1 MTSIPPSPLTPRPAQ
16 APADA
21 ASPVDPDA
29 DADAGDG
36 GTSRLSLS
44 RLLARAVLGAKAQQ
58 LGRPHDVIV
67 RLRGA
72 QYPLVT
78 GLVAELG
85 GRRLFVP
92 AELVTDWDSDHLA
105 LASARLD
112 LREFERRDGEVLLRT
127 DILGHRLIDIPAARL
142 VRAYDL
148 ELAATDTGWVL
159 AGVDTRPRSWW
170 RRALARLR
178 RPTDHHD
185 YDLEGVGG
193 CRDWKAFEA
202 LIGHAPSALTRSPT
216 ARLRRLKAPQIAD
229 LLEDASRAEQHELL
243 DHVHTDPE
251 LEADVF
257 EELDE
262 GEQSRLLRDRTDPDI
277 AAVLARMRAD
287 DAADAVMDLPQHRRA
302 PVLELLPAGQ
312 ATKVRTL
319 LGFNPTSAGG
329 LMGLDFV
336 ALAHT
341 GTTAQA
347 LDRVRTANTLQPE
360 ALTTVFSLDHHQR
373 LRGAASLVALLQA
386 HPDTT
391 LGEVAEPDPVRVGPD
406 TDLPDVAVLMCDYNL
421 LNLPVVDHDDHVIGV
436 ITVDDALEATVPDQ
450 WRRREPQPHDTDPP
464 DSENAGPENAGPD
477 RHGTGGAFTARL
489 PRR

>member
-1 MTSIPPSPLTPRPAQ
+1 MTSTPPSTPSTPAQ
-16 APADA
+16 PH
-21 ASPVDPDA
+21 
-29 DADAGDG
+29 
-36 GTSRLSLS
+36 RLSLS
-44 RLLARAVLGAKAQQ
+44 RLLSRAVLGAKAQP

-67 RLRGA
+67 RLRGTE
-72 QYPLVT
+72 YPLVT
-78 GLVAELG
+78 GIVAELG

-92 AELVTDWDSDHLA
+92 AEQVSDWDTEHLT

-112 LREFERRDGEVLLRT
+112 LRGFERRDGEVLLRT

-148 ELAATDTGWVL
+148 ELAATPAGWVL
-159 AGVDTRPRSWW
+159 AGVDTRPTSWW
-170 RRALARLR
+170 RRALTRL

-185 YDLEGVGG
+185 QDGDPEAAAG

-202 LIGHAPSALTRSPT
+202 LIGHAPSALVRAPIG
-216 ARLRRLKAPQIAD
+216 RLRRLKPPQIAD

-257 EELDE
+257 EELDDDD
-262 GEQSRLLRDRTDPDI
+262 QSRLLRDRTDPDI

-329 LMGLDFV
+329 LMGLDYV
-336 ALAHT
+336 AVPHT
-341 GTTAQA
+341 ATASDA
-347 LDRVRTANTLQPE
+347 LDRVRTARTLQPE
-360 ALTTVFSLDHHQR
+360 ALGTVFSLDDHQR

-386 HPDTT
+386 HPNTP
-391 LGEVAEPDPVRVGPD
+391 LAQVAETDPIRVGPD

-421 LNLPVVDHDDHVIGV
+421 LNLPVVDHDNHLVGV

-450 WRRREPQPHDTDPP
+450 WRRREPPPQPPHDTTTEDDAAITAAP
-464 DSENAGPENAGPD
+464 DHNGND
-477 RHGTGGAFTARL
+477 GGVPTRPA

>member
-1 MTSIPPSPLTPRPAQ
+1 MTT
-16 APADA
+16 APA
-21 ASPVDPDA
+21 SRPPDPA
-29 DADAGDG
+29 PTGDG
-36 GTSRLSLS
+36 HTATDTPRLSLS
-44 RLLARAVLGAKAQQ
+44 RLLSRAMLGAKSQP
-58 LGRPHDVIV
+58 LGRLADVIV
-67 RLRGA
+67 RLRGVE
-72 QYPLVT
+72 YPLVT
-78 GLVAELG
+78 GIVAELG

-92 AELVTDWDSDHLA
+92 AEQVTDWDTEHLS

-148 ELAATDTGWVL
+148 ELAHTPTGWVL
-159 AGVDTRPRSWW
+159 AGVDTRPTNWW
-170 RRALARLR
+170 RRAVARLS
-178 RPTDHHD
+178 RPTPDRANSD
-185 YDLEGVGG
+185 QDESNDPSTGSG

-216 ARLRRLKAPQIAD
+216 ASLRRLKPQQIAD
-229 LLEDASRAEQHELL
+229 LLEDASRDEQHELL

-257 EELDE
+257 EELDDND
-262 GEQSRLLRDRTDPDI
+262 QSRLLRDRTDADI

-287 DAADAVMDLPQHRRA
+287 DAADAVMDLPQDRRA

-312 ATKVRTL
+312 RTKVRTL

-329 LMGLDFV
+329 LMGLDYV
-336 ALAHT
+336 ALPHSTPA
-341 GTTAQA
+341 AAA
-347 LDRVRTANTLQPE
+347 LDRVRAATTLQPE
-360 ALTTVFSLDHHQR
+360 ALSTVFSLDHAQR

-386 HPDTT
+386 HPDTP
-391 LGEVAEPDPVRVGPD
+391 LGEVAEPDPIRVGPD

-421 LNLPVVDHDDHVIGV
+421 LNLPVVDHDNHLVGV
-436 ITVDDALEATVPDQ
+436 ITVDDALEATVPDP
-450 WRRREPQPHDTDPP
+450 WRRREPPPQPQPHPDP
-464 DSENAGPENAGPD
+464 DS
-477 RHGTGGAFTARL
+477 GTGAGRGDGTATIHP